1 MTAETDI
8 LLALRRNAVAL
19 VDAFDYTDDCL
30 QSCIGCYDGEVY
42 QRLFDNAKN
51 SPMNKNDVS
60 FLFINYLLC
69 FKTNDFKYFII
80 V

>member
-1 MTAETDI
+1 MDKVMTAETDI
-8 LLALRRNAVAL
+8 LLVLRRNAVAL

-51 SPMNKNDVS
+51 SPMNKNEVS
-60 FLFINYLLC
+60 FFINHIYEYTINK
-69 FKTNDFKYFII
+69 FA
-80 V
+80 

>member
-8 LLALRRNAVAL
+8 LLVLRRNAVAL

-60 FLFINYLLC
+60 FL
-69 FKTNDFKYFII
+69 
-80 V
+80 